1 MVAMLTP
8 AFVAN
13 WSTVALAP
21 HMMSSRMASATLRAV
36 TLNASRRLRI
46 WKTMSRMMFMW
57 GSWIRSGR
65 GKG

>member
-1 MVAMLTP
+1 MLTP
-8 AFVAN
+8 AFVAS

-21 HMMSSRMASATLRAV
+21 QMMSSRMASATLRSV

-57 GSWIRSGR
+57 GSWGRIGSGQWR
-65 GKG
+65 